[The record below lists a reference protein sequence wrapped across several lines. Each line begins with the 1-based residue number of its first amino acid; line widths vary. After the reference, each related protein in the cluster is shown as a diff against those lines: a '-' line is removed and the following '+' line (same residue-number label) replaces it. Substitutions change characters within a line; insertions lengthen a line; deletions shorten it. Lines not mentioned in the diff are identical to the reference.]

1 MPNKGEN
8 CLHSTLGLDTEQL
21 KLARSFTFKDY
32 TNQQP
37 GRKTIPLEACPSQV
51 QVTATEH
58 CEMRQNE
65 GKRGSELR
73 RADTWLLGLV
83 V

>member
-1 MPNKGEN
+1 MPNKGEK

-32 TNQQP
+32 TNQQHR
-37 GRKTIPLEACPSQV
+37 RKTIPLEACHSQV

-58 CEMRQNE
+58 YV
-65 GKRGSELR
+65 K
-73 RADTWLLGLV
+73 
-83 V
+83 